1 GRPLLVVYRPSLL
14 PNPRDTAEKWRNYC
28 TENNLGGLYLVAT
41 QAFETVDPRPIGFDA
56 AVEFPPH
63 KLAEGAPVL
72 NSQMEIVNPDY
83 QGVISDY
90 SYMMES
96 AKKIRREDFTLFRGV
111 CPSWDNE
118 PRKPGR
124 GITYH
129 NSTPDRYQKWLSEA
143 CRFAAQE
150 RDPDRRLTFV

>member
-1 GRPLLVVYRPSLL
+1 RWDGLDNEVLIGQVHSPQDDLAFIESIEPALRDERYIRVNGRPLLVVYRPSLL

-118 PRKPGR
+118 
-124 GITYH
+124 
-129 NSTPDRYQKWLSEA
+129 
-143 CRFAAQE
+143 
-150 RDPDRRLTFV
+150 